1 MKKILAVT
9 AATAGL
15 ALSGLVLPAAA
26 TAAPAGAA
34 SPSAACSGSQWIDYT
49 DRGRAHASCSGV
61 DVKVSVR
68 CGNGRTYG
76 SPAWRW
82 QYNKAECPKG
92 IGATGMSVQ
101 TR

>member
-15 ALSGLVLPAAA
+15 ALSGLVLPAVA
-26 TAAPAGAA
+26 TAAPTGAGEGSQA
-34 SPSAACSGSQWIDYT
+34 AACSKWIDYT

-61 DVKVSVR
+61 DVKVYVK
-68 CGNGRTYG
+68 CANGRTYG
-76 SPAWRW
+76 SEAWRW
-82 QYNKAECPKG
+82 GYNKAECPRG
-92 IGATGMSVQ
+92 IGATSMSVQ